1 MRATIHFLPRA
12 AARWPSCLVAFV
24 VVLAG
29 CVGSAP
35 PRLYTLDLESPGDV
49 ASEFNVEFARL
60 RPDGHLARNEL
71 LLRKG
76 PNEVDYYRLDQWAGN
91 VGDLVARKL
100 NTAFGTGE
108 PGRPSIAVSGQVL
121 RFEMEQQTDSAVRAV
136 ARLALEF
143 RRKGSSPY
151 EEPLLKKTYDA
162 EEPLDAAAPSLLA
175 MGLSQCVDRIALAV
189 AGDLRNLQTDHEG
202 PERPG
207 TRMVALDMRRSGKA
221 SASVNIDVM
230 PLRRHEALARN
241 SIVIRSAPTRI
252 EYYPADRWAA
262 NVSTLVA
269 EKLETEF
276 GPPKPDRETVQVFGE
291 VLAFERVDT
300 PDGAQAHVKLDVTMQ
315 TLGAQG
321 GSKPI
326 LWKVYDEYAP
336 AEDDTARALAEA
348 LSEVLVRIAVN
359 MAEDAGRIP
368 PPSAEKSAPSLRL
381 YTLDMTPTG
390 VVQPKYNVIFE
401 KLLAH
406 DSLTRA
412 NILVVRNKTV
422 VDYYPNDRWAS
433 GLAVLV
439 PEKLAAELGAPLED
453 RPTLIATGRIT
464 GFEETE
470 DSDQRGVEAKV
481 NLSFRWADRA
491 AEAPVLQRIYEAKV
505 PLETPGAG
513 ATVRALSK
521 ALEDI
526 AGQISADLN
535 LIVPPTP

>member
-1 MRATIHFLPRA
+1 MHPTPHSLSRA
-12 AARWPSCLVAFV
+12 AARPPSCLVALV
-24 VVLAG
+24 VLLAG

-35 PRLYTLDLESPGDV
+35 PRLYTLDLDSPGGV
-49 ASEFNVEFARL
+49 AGEFNVEFARL
-60 RPDGHLARNEL
+60 RPDAHLARNEL

-76 PNEVDYYRLDQWAGN
+76 PSEVDYYRLDQWAGN

-100 NTAFGTGE
+100 NSAFGTGE
-108 PGRPSIAVSGQVL
+108 AGRPSIAVSGQVL

-151 EEPLLKKTYDA
+151 EEPLLKKMYDA
-162 EEPLDAAAPSLLA
+162 VEPLDTAAPSALA
-175 MGLSQCVDRIALAV
+175 MGLSRCVDRIALAV
-189 AGDLRNLQTDHEG
+189 ADDLRNLQTAHEG
-202 PERPG
+202 PERPK

-221 SASVNIDVM
+221 STSVNIDVM

-241 SIVIRSAPTRI
+241 TIVIRSAPTRI
-252 EYYPADRWAA
+252 EHYPADRWAA
-262 NVSTLVA
+262 NVSSLVA
-269 EKLETEF
+269 EKLESEF
-276 GPPKPDRETVQVFGE
+276 GPPKPDRETVQVSGE

-300 PDGAQAHVKLDVTMQ
+300 PGGTQAHVKLDVTMQ
-315 TLGAQG
+315 TSGAQG
-321 GSKPI
+321 GPKPI
-326 LWKVYDEYAP
+326 LWKLYDEYAP
-336 AEDDTARALAEA
+336 AEDDTAQALAEA
-348 LSEVLVRIAVN
+348 LSEILARIAVN

-368 PPSAEKSAPSLRL
+368 PPSPDQSAPSMRL

-390 VVQPKYNVIFE
+390 RIQPKFNVVFE
-401 KLLAH
+401 KLLTH
-406 DSLTRA
+406 DSLAHA
-412 NILVVRNKTV
+412 NILVVRDKTV

-439 PEKLAAELGAPLED
+439 PEKLAAELGSPRED

-470 DSDQRGVEAKV
+470 DHNQRSVEAKV
-481 NLSFRWADRA
+481 NLSFRWAGRTAD
-491 AEAPVLQRIYEAKV
+491 APVLQRIYEAKF
-505 PLETPGAG
+505 PLETPGAE

-526 AGQISADLN
+526 AGQISADLD
-535 LIVPPTP
+535 LIAPPNP